1 MLIAPRLWYR
11 KVDDIFAIISH
22 DFGDIAKVK

>member
-1 MLIAPRLWYR
+1 MLIASRLWYR